1 MRVLV
6 LAGGLGTRI
15 RALFADRPKSM
26 IPFNGKPFLEH
37 QIALLARQGF
47 RRFVLCVGFQ
57 AEQIMAHFG
66 DGERL
71 GVDIVYSQETPPL
84 GTGGALRCAERF
96 FDAAALVING
106 DTYLAMDYQA
116 MVAHHSQQSGAIGTI
131 AVTEVEDAGQS
142 GQVILD
148 AGRQIIAF
156 REKSADAGRG
166 MVNAGIYVFEPRI
179 LDYIP
184 AGEKVSLEREVFPAL
199 LDGAERLLGFPV
211 NESFIDMG
219 TQEGYQRLKE
229 ILR

>member
-1 MRVLV
+1 MRVFV

-37 QIALLARQGF
+37 QISLLARQGF
-47 RRFVLCVGFQ
+47 RRFVLCVGYQ
-57 AEQIMAHFG
+57 AAPIVAHFG

-71 GVDIVYSQETPPL
+71 GVEIVYSQETTPL

-96 FDAAALVING
+96 FDDTALVVNG
-106 DTYLAMDYQA
+106 DTYLATDYQA
-116 MVAHHSQQSGAIGTI
+116 IAAQHAQQPGAIGAI
-131 AVTEVEDAGQS
+131 VVTEVADAGQS

-148 AGRQIIAF
+148 EGLRIVAF
-156 REKSADAGRG
+156 REKATDVRHGL
-166 MVNAGIYVFEPRI
+166 VNTGVYIFEPRI

-199 LDGAERLLGFPV
+199 LAGGERLRGFPV
-211 NESFIDMG
+211 GESFIDMG
-219 TQEGYQRLKE
+219 TPAGYQRLEE